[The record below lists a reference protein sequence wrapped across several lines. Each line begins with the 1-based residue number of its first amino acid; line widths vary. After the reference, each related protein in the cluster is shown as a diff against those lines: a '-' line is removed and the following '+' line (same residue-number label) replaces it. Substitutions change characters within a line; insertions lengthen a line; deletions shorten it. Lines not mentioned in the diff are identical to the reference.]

1 MASLNKVILLGNLT
15 RDPELRYTPN
25 GTPVSS
31 FGLAVN
37 RRYRQHDEMKEDVC
51 FVDIVVF
58 GRQAEN
64 VGEYLRKGRL
74 ALVEGR
80 LQWRSWE
87 TESGQKRSK
96 HEVVA
101 ETVQFMPRTRDES
114 TTSPAAEFNAPGGDS
129 DMDMPLREDD
139 DIPF

>member
-15 RDPELRYTPN
+15 RDPELRYMPS

-31 FGLAVN
+31 FGLAMN
-37 RRYRQHDEMKEDVC
+37 RRYRQNEELKEEVC
-51 FVDIVVF
+51 FVDVVVF

-80 LQWRSWE
+80 LRWRSWE

-101 ETVQFMPRTRDES
+101 ETIQFMPRGRDDS
-114 TTSPAAEFNAPGGDS
+114 TTGPAADFSSSESRS
-129 DMDMPLREDD
+129 DMDMPLPEDD